1 MVLQR
6 LVDILRTKIAFTTK
20 NKYSK
25 LSLIKRYLHNSKIK
39 INQIYSVVMSFLKLN
54 NSMEQQ
60 KNVENI
66 NTNFVF

>member
-1 MVLQR
+1 M
-6 LVDILRTKIAFTTK
+6 
-20 NKYSK
+20 
-25 LSLIKRYLHNSKIK
+25 
-39 INQIYSVVMSFLKLN
+39 YSVVMSFLKLN